1 MADSKRCRRKSCV
14 WIGTKALKRQEHS
27 TSLLHR
33 TIVRG
38 SHCGGQGHR
47 REARAAPL
55 PAWGRTSARKQWGST
70 HRAVLSA
77 RPPRPQPEEDQV
89 QGWAVDTEA
98 GQSGKSSWR
107 RGLGGWFRK
116 GRKPEQR
123 GEKQATCLG
132 SWALDDL
139 STTRCAG
146 NLLSGGAPVRAEWGW
161 GDLWAIWISSSP
173 FCPESVSLRDERSP
187 VGFQTSWH

>member
-1 MADSKRCRRKSCV
+1 MFFVFISLLFFNISKAFWKMADSKRCRRKSCV

-107 RGLGGWFRK
+107 NPPLP
-116 GRKPEQR
+116 KPSPKAEDSTQ
-123 GEKQATCLG
+123 GCL
-132 SWALDDL
+132 AHCL
-139 STTRCAG
+139 SA
-146 NLLSGGAPVRAEWGW
+146 
-161 GDLWAIWISSSP
+161 SSSGTP
-173 FCPESVSLRDERSP
+173 L
-187 VGFQTSWH
+187 GFSHP